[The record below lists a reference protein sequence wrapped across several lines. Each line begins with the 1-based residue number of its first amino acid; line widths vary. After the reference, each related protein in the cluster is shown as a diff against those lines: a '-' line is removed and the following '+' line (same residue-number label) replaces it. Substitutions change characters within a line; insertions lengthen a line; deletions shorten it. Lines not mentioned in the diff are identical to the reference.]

1 MRRCVGN
8 GCGKRYKLVTV
19 SETIDAFIF
28 AAGLGTRMG
37 PLSLAL
43 PKPAWTLRSS
53 PLLHWAADSLK
64 GAACKKIACNAH
76 HNVAAMRAIANDVE
90 VIEENILLGTGAP
103 LKRIA
108 NRIGQAGL
116 LACNADVVADV
127 PWVIL
132 REECL
137 SKGASSAWL
146 LVPHNGGDWTK
157 LYLDMDGRVLLP
169 RGTVG
174 PRGPYQFTGASW
186 WSAEMA
192 ASIPDDCF
200 DIRDFL
206 ARATGHFGVV
216 VAPFPWLEIG
226 SPDQLISS
234 AAKLAPQDEGRL
246 PSCYIHPGAKT
257 DADISRCILGPSVV
271 LDRGMDDSNAF
282 WYVDEE
288 GQKRVE
294 LADFHCPLT
303 PNP

>member
-1 MRRCVGN
+1 M
-8 GCGKRYKLVTV
+8 

-43 PKPAWTLRSS
+43 PKPAWTLGGR

-64 GAACKKIACNAH
+64 GAGRKKIACNAH
-76 HNVAAMRAIANDVE
+76 HNVVAMTAIADDVE
-90 VIEENILLGTGAP
+90 VIEEKILLGTGAP

-108 NRIGQAGL
+108 GRIGPAGL
-116 LACNADVVADV
+116 LVCNADIVADV
-127 PWVIL
+127 PWAML
-132 REECL
+132 RDECV

-146 LVPHNGGDWTK
+146 LVPHTGGDWTK

-206 ARATGHFGVV
+206 AQAKGHFGVV
-216 VAPFPWLEIG
+216 SDPFPWLEIG
-226 SPDQLISS
+226 SPGQLIS
-234 AAKLAPQDEGRL
+234 AAATLAPHDEGRAL
-246 PSCYIHPGAKT
+246 GCYIHPEAKSE
-257 DADISRCILGPSVV
+257 AVISRCILGPCVT
-271 LDRGMDDSNAF
+271 LDKGMKDRDAF
-282 WYVDEE
+282 WYVDGE

-294 LADFHCPLT
+294 LADL
-303 PNP
+303 